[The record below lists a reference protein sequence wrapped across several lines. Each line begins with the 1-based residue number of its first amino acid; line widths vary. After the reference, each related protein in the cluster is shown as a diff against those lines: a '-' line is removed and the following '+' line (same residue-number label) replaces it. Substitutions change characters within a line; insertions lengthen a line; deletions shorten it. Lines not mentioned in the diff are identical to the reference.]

1 MRKKVLVLGLIL
13 GLIVLGLG
21 SSILAQ
27 ENGNQTNQEDQVI
40 AQDQENQTS
49 QEDQETQAEVSEEET
64 EEEEEMEEVPVD
76 LSGEEIS
83 LPEVYRGKGVRA
95 SLLITPAGIVKLTRA
110 RVTEISDEDK
120 LLKVKVW
127 GIEFKIDTSSA
138 CVVKYPIYRIFEGK
152 KVFEGIKGI
161 PFEKSKI
168 KVGDKVNIIGKVVD
182 DSSYPVLIKAKIIKN
197 ISRKQPKITS
207 FREILKKKIL
217 GTEEKTKEEGKEK
230 EAKKEI
236 KKGIENKPNVGDIQ
250 KRIQEILERIKEIQ
264 IQLGR

>member
-27 ENGNQTNQEDQVI
+27 ENESQPNQEVVAQNQGSQV
-40 AQDQENQTS
+40 S
-49 QEDQETQAEVSEEET
+49 QEDQEAQAEVSEEET

-83 LPEVYRGKGVRA
+83 LPKVYRGKGVRA

-161 PFEKSKI
+161 PFEKSRI

-182 DSSYPVLIKAKIIKN
+182 DSSYPVLIKAKVIKN
-197 ISRKQPKITS
+197 ISRRQPKITS

-217 GTEEKTKEEGKEK
+217 RTEEKTKEEDKEE

-236 KKGIENKPNVGDIQ
+236 KKGIENKSNVGDIQ